1 MSLLA
6 FVKAIKTAYA
16 AFEVQA
22 RATIGASMATMPR
35 IVKAPTVRQR
45 ETLDLNRFHHSVSR
59 EFTRLSAHGEL
70 GGVAQNNRRVS
81 EQWQL
86 PSSMG
91 HAGGKQ
97 LTRST
102 A

>member
-6 FVKAIKTAYA
+6 FLKAIKTAYA
-16 AFEVQA
+16 ALEVEA

-59 EFTRLSAHGEL
+59 EFTPLTAQAGR
-70 GGVAQNNRRVS
+70 GVLAENS
-81 EQWQL
+81 
-86 PSSMG
+86 
-91 HAGGKQ
+91 
-97 LTRST
+97 
-102 A
+102 

>member
-1 MSLLA
+1 
-6 FVKAIKTAYA
+6 
-16 AFEVQA
+16 
-22 RATIGASMATMPR
+22 MATMQLVSR
-35 IVKAPTVRQR
+35 APAGRQS
-45 ETLDLNRFHHSVSR
+45 ESLDLNQFHRRVSR
-59 EFTRLSAHGEL
+59 EFTRLAAHGEL
-70 GGVAQNNRRVS
+70 GGAAQNNRRVS